1 MPKITTLE
9 LEIKQTITNS
19 RSTALEK
26 LAERLNTLKTALTS
40 MGNLNAEVTA
50 LKNLADTVSELGS
63 TTRDASSFSS
73 SINRMSK
80 AIETMSQAA
89 DKVDSLSAAFRGVA
103 EASANINENAFDRMS
118 FATDTMQASALNVS
132 RFSRALDSVGSS
144 SQGVYSS
151 MGRLTA
157 LFEGIGHASEAI
169 DTTKLEQL
177 DSASMSLKH
186 SGSGIA
192 SFGRAI
198 DSVGTSMEEMQ
209 VKAGRLEMFFYGL
222 QDAAGAIDPARL
234 APIAQIAQMIGA
246 AASGLNR
253 FTGALGK
260 LSEFAQSSDKVTQVF
275 QLIDNLI
282 GRLASRQ
289 AELAQLAASLTAIT
303 AGLRAMNHAGDIG
316 QKMDAAQKST
326 HGFRISLDSAI
337 KSGGKLVNAG
347 WDKLKSK
354 ITGLLGPVTNLWHS
368 FKRIAGYRALRAAI
382 RAITQGFK
390 QGIEHLYQWS
400 ALVGNSFKQSMDSIA
415 TSAHYLRDSLGA
427 MASPLL
433 DALAP
438 ALEILIDKFVS
449 LLNIANQFFAAL
461 TGKDTWR
468 KAVRTPTEW
477 KAATDEATDSTKKAT
492 EAQKKLNKA
501 LMDFDEI
508 HLLTTST
515 TKGSNPSSPSGSGGG
530 SGIDSTHFEEVPIAS
545 WIQDIKDAIDNGDWY
560 GAGKLLADK
569 LNGMLDSF
577 DAKAFGEKI
586 GEKVENGLKF
596 YLGFMDNFH
605 WETLGIKA
613 GDFIN
618 GILSK
623 IDPNDL
629 GRAMVAKFQAALK
642 FLGNF
647 LKTVDLSPLGT
658 AFGVAFNE
666 LFSAETMQNLAKSIS
681 GAINNAIGI
690 AYNFITTADLGK
702 AAFNIMDGLFTAI
715 KDIDWAKFGST
726 VGKIGISLINAIKEA
741 IGYAIT
747 HIDVVLQAIWDFV
760 GALLG
765 ELWNYLLD
773 GIGGLLKEFW
783 QYVKD
788 NFWSSG
794 ADDGN
799 GRKDSPASMSGS
811 YGTGYAAPSV
821 TPEGSSD
828 TLSWTEKI
836 KKNLEEINGKDYKV
850 KLTDSNNGI
859 KNSATNAGN
868 LVGNKCLGGL
878 KSSYSSKVSVNGL
891 SGAASNVDKLL
902 QMGKLKKSYTTDLIF
917 KTSVT
922 TAKGGSSRGTTKSLL
937 TKNQLVKVLNAYAEG
952 GFPSDDLTQGSLFVA
967 GEMPGQAE
975 MVGNIN
981 GKTGVASGKEITGIS
996 DAVYSTGE
1004 TEAALLREQNSLLR
1018 QLLAKKSE
1026 VTLAPNVAAGKWVNQ
1041 AQAAYARATG

>member
-1 MPKITTLE
+1 MPRLEDLE
-9 LEIKQTITNS
+9 LRIKQT
-19 RSTALEK
+19 TA
-26 LAERLNTLKTALTS
+26 NTQGIKNMA
-40 MGNLNAEVTA
+40 NA
-50 LKNLADTVSELGS
+50 LKNLADSSRSLGNQYQNIKNLGESLKHISPQHAQALAKVS
-63 TTRDASSFSS
+63 SSLAKLNNTAKSSS
-73 SINRMSK
+73 SIASSIRQIGT
-80 AIETMSQAA
+80 AIQGLNNVIDLPKMQALA
-89 DKVDSLSAAFRGVA
+89 DALKEMRSASLSARVA
-103 EASANINENAFDRMS
+103 KMAAAGQ
-118 FATDTMQASALNVS
+118 TP
-132 RFSRALDSVGSS
+132 G
-144 SQGVYSS
+144 
-151 MGRLTA
+151 TA
-157 LFEGIGHASEAI
+157 KPTADI
-169 DTTKLEQL
+169 DTTGQST
-177 DSASMSLKH
+177 D
-186 SGSGIA
+186 
-192 SFGRAI
+192 AI
-198 DSVGTSMEEMQ
+198 EET
-209 VKAGRLEMFFYGL
+209 GE
-222 QDAAGAIDPARL
+222 AAGEASTKVSGFR
-234 APIAQIAQMIGA
+234 A
-246 AASGLNR
+246 ALEGLKE
-253 FTGALGK
+253 TGAKVGSALKSIGKHALSAGKSLLG
-260 LSEFAQSSDKVTQVF
+260 
-275 QLIDNLI
+275 
-282 GRLASRQ
+282 
-289 AELAQLAASLTAIT
+289 
-303 AGLRAMNHAGDIG
+303 M
-316 QKMDAAQKST
+316 
-326 HGFRISLDSAI
+326 
-337 KSGGKLVNAG
+337 G
-347 WDKLKSK
+347 WDSLKSK
-354 ITGLLGPVTNLWHS
+354 VTGLVGGLGNLWHS
-368 FKRIAGYRALRAAI
+368 FARIAGYRALRTAI
-382 RAITQGFK
+382 KAITQGFS

-400 ALVGNSFKQSMDSIA
+400 ALVGNNFKQSMDSIA

-427 MASPLL
+427 MASPLI

-438 ALEILIDKFVS
+438 ALEILVDKFVS

-461 TGKDTWR
+461 TGKTTWR

-477 KAATDEATDSTKKAT
+477 KAATDDATDSTKKAT

-515 TKGSNPSSPSGSGGG
+515 TKGSNPSSPSGSGGD

-545 WIQDIKDAIDNGDWY
+545 WIQEIKDAIDNGDWY

-647 LKTVDLSPLGT
+647 LTTVDLSPLGT

-715 KDIDWAKFGST
+715 SDINWATFGST
-726 VGKIGISLINAIKEA
+726 VGKLGISLINAIKEA

-794 ADDGN
+794 VDDGN

-821 TPEGSSD
+821 TSEGSSD

-859 KNSATNAGN
+859 KNSATSAGS
-868 LVGNKCLGGL
+868 LVGAKGLGGL
-878 KSSYSSKVSVNGL
+878 KSSYSSKVSVSGL
-891 SGAASNVDKLL
+891 SGAASNVEKLL
-902 QMGKLKKSYTTDLIF
+902 QMGKLKKSYTTDLVF
-917 KTSVT
+917 RTSVT
-922 TAKGGSSRGTTKSLL
+922 TAKSGSTGGTTKSLL
-937 TKNQLVKVLNAYAEG
+937 TKSQLVKVLSAYAQG

-975 MVGNIN
+975 MVGSIN
-981 GKTGVASGKEITGIS
+981 GKTGVASGKEITGIG
-996 DAVYSTGE
+996 DAVRETGAN
-1004 TEAALLREQNSLLR
+1004 EAALLREQNQLLR
-1018 QLLAKKSE
+1018 QILAKSGS
-1026 VTLAPNVAAGKWVNQ
+1026 VTLAPSAAAGRWVSQ
-1041 AQAAYARATG
+1041 SQAAYARATGV

>member
-1 MPKITTLE
+1 MPRLEDLE
-9 LEIKQTITNS
+9 LRIKQTTANTQGIKSMANALQKLADSS
-19 RSTALEK
+19 RSLGNQYQNIKNLGESLKHISPQHAEAVAKVSNALAKLNNTAKSSSAMASSIRQIGTAIQGLTNTIDLQK
-26 LAERLNTLKTALTS
+26 MQALAD
-40 MGNLNAEVTA
+40 A
-50 LKNLADTVSELGS
+50 LKEMRSASISMRVAKMAAAAGTMPSGESGTPTATIDTTGQTAD
-63 TTRDASSFSS
+63 
-73 SINRMSK
+73 
-80 AIETMSQAA
+80 AIEET
-89 DKVDSLSAAFRGVA
+89 G
-103 EASANINENAFDRMS
+103 EASAD
-118 FATDTMQASALNVS
+118 ATAKVSGFRAALDGLKETGSKVGSALK
-132 RFSRALDSVGSS
+132 
-144 SQGVYSS
+144 
-151 MGRLTA
+151 
-157 LFEGIGHASEAI
+157 GIGKHA
-169 DTTKLEQL
+169 L
-177 DSASMSLKH
+177 SAGKSL
-186 SGSGIA
+186 
-192 SFGRAI
+192 
-198 DSVGTSMEEMQ
+198 
-209 VKAGRLEMFFYGL
+209 
-222 QDAAGAIDPARL
+222 
-234 APIAQIAQMIGA
+234 
-246 AASGLNR
+246 
-253 FTGALGK
+253 LG
-260 LSEFAQSSDKVTQVF
+260 
-275 QLIDNLI
+275 
-282 GRLASRQ
+282 
-289 AELAQLAASLTAIT
+289 
-303 AGLRAMNHAGDIG
+303 M
-316 QKMDAAQKST
+316 
-326 HGFRISLDSAI
+326 
-337 KSGGKLVNAG
+337 G
-347 WDKLKSK
+347 WDSLKSK
-354 ITGLLGPVTNLWHS
+354 VAGLVGGLSNLWHS
-368 FKRIAGYRALRAAI
+368 FARIAGYRALRTAI
-382 RAITQGFK
+382 KAITQGFS
-390 QGIEHLYQWS
+390 QGIEHLYEWS
-400 ALVGNSFKQSMDSIA
+400 RIVGNEFKASMDSIA

-438 ALEILIDKFVS
+438 ALEILVDKFVS
-449 LLNIANQFFAAL
+449 LLNIANQFFSAL
-461 TGKDTWR
+461 TGKTTWR

-477 KAATDEATDSTKKAT
+477 AKATDDATDSTKKAT

-515 TKGSNPSSPSGSGGG
+515 TKGSNPKSPSASGND
-530 SGIDSTHFEEVPIAS
+530 SGIDATHFEEVPIAS
-545 WIQDIKDAIDNGDWY
+545 WIQDIKDAIDKGDWY

-647 LKTVDLSPLGT
+647 LTTVDLSPLGT

-715 KDIDWAKFGST
+715 KDINWATFGST
-726 VGKIGISLINAIKEA
+726 VGKLGISLINAIKEA

-794 ADDGN
+794 VDDGN
-799 GRKDSPASMSGS
+799 GRKDSPASMSGE

-821 TPEGSSD
+821 TPESSSD

-836 KKNLEEINGKDYKV
+836 KKNLEEINSKDYKA
-850 KLTDSNNGI
+850 KLTDENNGI
-859 KNSATNAGN
+859 KDSATNAGN
-868 LVGNKCLGGL
+868 LVGAKGLGGL
-878 KSSYSSKVSVNGL
+878 KDEYSTKTTAANLKTNVENAGKLVGKAGLGGIKSSYSTKVTVNGYSDASKEIAAL
-891 SGAASNVDKLL
+891 QKALDKISGKKYKMTVDVIGRGTSGAKVVVNNYMGSKL
-902 QMGKLKKSYTTDLIF
+902 T
-917 KTSVT
+917 
-922 TAKGGSSRGTTKSLL
+922 
-937 TKNQLVKVLNAYAEG
+937 AYAGG
-952 GFPSDDLTQGSLFVA
+952 GFPD
-967 GEMPGQAE
+967 PGQLFIANE
-975 MVGNIN
+975 AGPELVGNLN
-981 GKTGVASGKEITGIS
+981 GRTAVASNQEITGIS
-996 DAVYSTGE
+996 DAVYTTGQ
-1004 TEAALLREQNSLLR
+1004 TEAELLREQNRLLR
-1018 QLLAKKSE
+1018 QLLAKGNT
-1026 VTLAPNVAAGKWVNQ
+1026 VTLAPSAAAGRWVSQ
-1041 AQAAYARATG
+1041 SQAAYARATGV

>member
-19 RSTALEK
+19 RNTALEK
-26 LAERLNTLKTALTS
+26 LAT
-40 MGNLNAEVTA
+40 NLNA
-50 LKNLADTVSELGS
+50 LKTSVSGIEKDLGSVAGAFKAFSDSLENGNTMAANIKKCGAAIKKLIEDSKGADTAATGMAKIADQLERISNASGNASGIKSALSDINKAATTNGARTKPAVDTGKD
-63 TTRDASSFSS
+63 TTRITAKDLVTEADKIPKVKTELKEATKASTNFGFSL
-73 SINRMSK
+73 SK
-80 AIETMSQAA
+80 A
-89 DKVDSLSAAFRGVA
+89 VA
-103 EASANINENAFDRMS
+103 
-118 FATDTMQASALNVS
+118 
-132 RFSRALDSVGSS
+132 
-144 SQGVYSS
+144 
-151 MGRLTA
+151 
-157 LFEGIGHASEAI
+157 
-169 DTTKLEQL
+169 
-177 DSASMSLKH
+177 
-186 SGSGIA
+186 SGS
-192 SFGRAI
+192 
-198 DSVGTSMEEMQ
+198 
-209 VKAGRLEMFFYGL
+209 
-222 QDAAGAIDPARL
+222 
-234 APIAQIAQMIGA
+234 
-246 AASGLNR
+246 
-253 FTGALGK
+253 
-260 LSEFAQSSDKVTQVF
+260 
-275 QLIDNLI
+275 
-282 GRLASRQ
+282 
-289 AELAQLAASLTAIT
+289 
-303 AGLRAMNHAGDIG
+303 
-316 QKMDAAQKST
+316 
-326 HGFRISLDSAI
+326 
-337 KSGGKLVNAG
+337 KLVDAG
-347 WDKLKSK
+347 WDKLKAK
-354 ITGLLGPVTNLWHS
+354 VTGLLGPVTNLLHS
-368 FKRIAGYRALRAAI
+368 FGRIAMYRGLRTAI
-382 RAITQGFK
+382 KAITQGFS
-390 QGIEHLYQWS
+390 QGIEHLYTW
-400 ALVGNSFKQSMDSIA
+400 AGLVDNRFKQSMDSIA

-438 ALEILIDKFVS
+438 ALEILVDKFVS
-449 LLNIANQFFAAL
+449 LLNVANQFFAAL
-461 TGKDTWR
+461 TGKTTWR

-515 TKGSNPSSPSGSGGG
+515 TKGSNPSSPSGSGGD

-545 WIQDIKDAIDNGDWY
+545 WIQDIKDAIANGDWY

-577 DAKAFGEKI
+577 DAKAFGEKV

-647 LKTVDLSPLGT
+647 LTTVDLSPLGT

-666 LFSAETMQNLAKSIS
+666 LFSEQTMQNLAKSIS

-715 KDIDWAKFGST
+715 SDINWATHGST
-726 VGKIGISLINAIKEA
+726 VGKLGISLINAIKEA

-794 ADDGN
+794 VDDGN
-799 GRKDSPASMSGS
+799 GRKDGPASMSGS

-821 TPEGSSD
+821 TSEGSSD

-859 KNSATNAGN
+859 KNSATSAGN
-868 LVGNKCLGGL
+868 LVGAKGLGGL
-878 KSSYSSKVSVNGL
+878 KSSYSSKVSVSGL

-902 QMGKLKKSYTTDLIF
+902 QMGKLKKSYTTDLVF
-917 KTSVT
+917 RTSVT
-922 TAKGGSSRGTTKSLL
+922 TAKSGSTGGTTKSLL
-937 TKNQLVKVLNAYAEG
+937 TKSQLVKVLSAYAQG

-981 GKTGVASGKEITGIS
+981 GKTGVASGKEITGIG
-996 DAVYSTGE
+996 DAVRETGAN
-1004 TEAALLREQNSLLR
+1004 EAALLREQNQLLR
-1018 QLLAKKSE
+1018 QILAKSGS
-1026 VTLAPNVAAGKWVNQ
+1026 VTLAPSAAAGRWVSQ
-1041 AQAAYARATG
+1041 SQAAYARATGV

>member
-1 MPKITTLE
+1 MPRLEDLE
-9 LEIKQTITNS
+9 LRIKQTTANTQGIKSMATALQKLADSS
-19 RSTALEK
+19 RSLGNQYQNIKNLGESLKHISPQHAEAVAKVSNALAKLNNTAKSSSAMASSIRQIGTAIQGLTNTIDLQK
-26 LAERLNTLKTALTS
+26 MQALAD
-40 MGNLNAEVTA
+40 A
-50 LKNLADTVSELGS
+50 LKEMRSASISMRVAKMAAAAGTMPSGESGTPTATIPLGQTAD
-63 TTRDASSFSS
+63 
-73 SINRMSK
+73 
-80 AIETMSQAA
+80 AIEET
-89 DKVDSLSAAFRGVA
+89 G
-103 EASANINENAFDRMS
+103 EASAD
-118 FATDTMQASALNVS
+118 ATTKVSGFRAALDGLKETGSKVGSALK
-132 RFSRALDSVGSS
+132 
-144 SQGVYSS
+144 
-151 MGRLTA
+151 
-157 LFEGIGHASEAI
+157 GIGKHA
-169 DTTKLEQL
+169 L
-177 DSASMSLKH
+177 SAGKSL
-186 SGSGIA
+186 
-192 SFGRAI
+192 
-198 DSVGTSMEEMQ
+198 
-209 VKAGRLEMFFYGL
+209 
-222 QDAAGAIDPARL
+222 
-234 APIAQIAQMIGA
+234 
-246 AASGLNR
+246 
-253 FTGALGK
+253 LG
-260 LSEFAQSSDKVTQVF
+260 
-275 QLIDNLI
+275 
-282 GRLASRQ
+282 
-289 AELAQLAASLTAIT
+289 
-303 AGLRAMNHAGDIG
+303 M
-316 QKMDAAQKST
+316 
-326 HGFRISLDSAI
+326 
-337 KSGGKLVNAG
+337 G
-347 WDKLKSK
+347 WDSLKSK
-354 ITGLLGPVTNLWHS
+354 VAGLVGGLSNLWHS
-368 FKRIAGYRALRAAI
+368 FVRIAGYRALRTAI
-382 RAITQGFK
+382 KAITQGFS
-390 QGIEHLYQWS
+390 QGIEHLYKWS

-438 ALEILIDKFVS
+438 ALEMLVDKFVS
-449 LLNIANQFFAAL
+449 LLNVANQFFAAL
-461 TGKDTWR
+461 TGKTTWR

-477 KAATDEATDSTKKAT
+477 AKATDDATDSTKKAT

-515 TKGSNPSSPSGSGGG
+515 TKGSNPKSPSASGND
-530 SGIDSTHFEEVPIAS
+530 SGIDATHFEEVPIAS
-545 WIQDIKDAIDNGDWY
+545 WIQDIKDAIDKGDWY

-647 LKTVDLSPLGT
+647 LTTVDLSPLGT

-702 AAFNIMDGLFTAI
+702 AAFNIMDSLFTAI
-715 KDIDWAKFGST
+715 KDINWATFGST
-726 VGKIGISLINAIKEA
+726 VGKLGISLLNAIKEA

-760 GALLG
+760 GELLG

-836 KKNLEEINGKDYKV
+836 KKNLEEINGKNYKV
-850 KLTDSNNGI
+850 QLTDSDNGI
-859 KNSATNAGN
+859 KNSAISAGN
-868 LVGNKCLGGL
+868 LVGKAGLGGLKDEYSTNTTAANLKTNVENAGKLVGKAGLGGL
-878 KSSYSSKVSVNGL
+878 KSSYSTKVTVNGYSDASKEIAAL
-891 SGAASNVDKLL
+891 QKALDKISGKKYKMTVDVIGRGTSGAKVVVNNYMGSKL
-902 QMGKLKKSYTTDLIF
+902 T
-917 KTSVT
+917 
-922 TAKGGSSRGTTKSLL
+922 
-937 TKNQLVKVLNAYAEG
+937 AYAGG
-952 GFPSDDLTQGSLFVA
+952 GFPD
-967 GEMPGQAE
+967 PGQLFIANE
-975 MVGNIN
+975 AGPELVGNLN
-981 GKTGVASGKEITGIS
+981 GRTAVASNQEITGIS
-996 DAVYSTGE
+996 DAVYTTGQ
-1004 TEAALLREQNSLLR
+1004 TEAELLREQNRLLR
-1018 QLLAKKSE
+1018 QLLAKGNT
-1026 VTLAPNVAAGKWVNQ
+1026 VTLAPSAAAGRWVSQ
-1041 AQAAYARATG
+1041 SQAAYARATGV

>member
-1 MPKITTLE
+1 MPRLEDLE
-9 LEIKQTITNS
+9 LRIKQT
-19 RSTALEK
+19 TA
-26 LAERLNTLKTALTS
+26 NTQGIKS
-40 MGNLNAEVTA
+40 MANA
-50 LKNLADTVSELGS
+50 LKNLADSSRSLGNQYQNIKNLGESLKHISPQHAQALAKVS
-63 TTRDASSFSS
+63 SSLAKLNNTAKSSS
-73 SINRMSK
+73 SIASSIRQIGT
-80 AIETMSQAA
+80 AIQGLNNVIDLPKMQALA
-89 DKVDSLSAAFRGVA
+89 DALKEMRSASLSARVA
-103 EASANINENAFDRMS
+103 KMAAAGTTPTESEKPTATIDTDGQTTAIEETGEASEEASAKVSGFRA
-118 FATDTMQASALNVS
+118 AL
-132 RFSRALDSVGSS
+132 
-144 SQGVYSS
+144 
-151 MGRLTA
+151 
-157 LFEGIGHASEAI
+157 EG
-169 DTTKLEQL
+169 
-177 DSASMSLKH
+177 LK
-186 SGSGIA
+186 
-192 SFGRAI
+192 
-198 DSVGTSMEEMQ
+198 
-209 VKAGRLEMFFYGL
+209 
-222 QDAAGAIDPARL
+222 AAGAKVGSAL
-234 APIAQIAQMIGA
+234 KSIGKH
-246 AASGLNR
+246 
-253 FTGALGK
+253 ALSAGK
-260 LSEFAQSSDKVTQVF
+260 
-275 QLIDNLI
+275 
-282 GRLASRQ
+282 
-289 AELAQLAASLTAIT
+289 SLL
-303 AGLRAMNHAGDIG
+303 GM
-316 QKMDAAQKST
+316 
-326 HGFRISLDSAI
+326 
-337 KSGGKLVNAG
+337 G
-347 WDKLKSK
+347 WESLKSK
-354 ITGLLGPVTNLWHS
+354 VTGLVGGLGNLWHS
-368 FKRIAGYRALRAAI
+368 FTRIAGYRALRTAI
-382 RAITQGFK
+382 KAITQGFSE
-390 QGIEHLYQWS
+390 GIEHLYKWS

-438 ALEILIDKFVS
+438 ALEILVDKFVS

-461 TGKDTWR
+461 TGKTTWR

-477 KAATDEATDSTKKAT
+477 AKATDDATDSTKKAT

-515 TKGSNPSSPSGSGGG
+515 TKGSNPSSPSGSGND
-530 SGIDSTHFEEVPIAS
+530 SGIDSTHFEDVPIAS
-545 WIQDIKDAIDNGDWY
+545 WIQDIKDAIANGDWY
-560 GAGKLLADK
+560 GAGKMLADK

-647 LKTVDLSPLGT
+647 LTTVDLSPLGT

-715 KDIDWAKFGST
+715 SDINWATFGST
-726 VGKIGISLINAIKEA
+726 VGKLGISLINAIKEA

-794 ADDGN
+794 VDDGN

-821 TPEGSSD
+821 TPEGGSD

-836 KKNLEEINGKDYKV
+836 KKNLEEINGKDYKA

-868 LVGNKCLGGL
+868 LVGAKGLGGL

-922 TAKGGSSRGTTKSLL
+922 TAKGGSSSGTTKSLL
-937 TKNQLVKVLNAYAEG
+937 TKSQLVKVLNAYAQG

-981 GKTGVASGKEITGIS
+981 GKTGVASGKEITGIG
-996 DAVYSTGE
+996 DAVRETGAN
-1004 TEAALLREQNSLLR
+1004 EAALLREQNQLLR
-1018 QLLAKKSE
+1018 QILAKSGS
-1026 VTLAPNVAAGKWVNQ
+1026 VTLAPSAAAGRWVSQ
-1041 AQAAYARATG
+1041 SQAAYARATGV

>member
-1 MPKITTLE
+1 MPRLEDLE
-9 LEIKQTITNS
+9 LRIKQTTANTQGIKGMATALQKLADSS
-19 RSTALEK
+19 RSL
-26 LAERLNTLKTALTS
+26 
-40 MGNLNAEVTA
+40 GNQYQNI
-50 LKNLADTVSELGS
+50 KNLGE
-63 TTRDASSFSS
+63 
-73 SINRMSK
+73 
-80 AIETMSQAA
+80 
-89 DKVDSLSAAFRGVA
+89 
-103 EASANINENAFDRMS
+103 
-118 FATDTMQASALNVS
+118 
-132 RFSRALDSVGSS
+132 
-144 SQGVYSS
+144 
-151 MGRLTA
+151 
-157 LFEGIGHASEAI
+157 
-169 DTTKLEQL
+169 
-177 DSASMSLKH
+177 SLKH
-186 SGSGIA
+186 ISPQHAEAVAKVSNALAKLNNTAKSSSAMASSIRQIGSAIQGLTNTIDLQKMQALADALKEMRSA
-192 SFGRAI
+192 SI
-198 DSVGTSMEEMQ
+198 SMRVAKM
-209 VKAGRLEMFFYGL
+209 AA
-222 QDAAGAIDPARL
+222 AAGTMPNGESEIPTATIDATGKTADAIEET
-234 APIAQIAQMIGA
+234 GE
-246 AASGLNR
+246 AS
-253 FTGALGK
+253 TDAT
-260 LSEFAQSSDKVTQVF
+260 EKV
-275 QLIDNLI
+275 
-282 GRLASRQ
+282 S
-289 AELAQLAASLTAIT
+289 
-303 AGLRAMNHAGDIG
+303 
-316 QKMDAAQKST
+316 
-326 HGFRISLDSAI
+326 GFRAALDGLKEVGSKVGSALKSIGKHALSAGKSLL
-337 KSGGKLVNAG
+337 GMG
-347 WDKLKSK
+347 WDSLKSK
-354 ITGLLGPVTNLWHS
+354 VTGLVGGLGNLWHS
-368 FKRIAGYRALRAAI
+368 FTRIAGYRALRTAI
-382 RAITQGFK
+382 KMITQGFS
-390 QGIEHLYQWS
+390 QGIEHLYEWS
-400 ALVGNSFKQSMDSIA
+400 RLVDNRFKESMDSIA

-438 ALEILIDKFVS
+438 ALEVLVNKFVD

-461 TGKDTWR
+461 TGQTTWR

-477 KAATDEATDSTKKAT
+477 AAATDDATDSTKKAT

-508 HLLTTST
+508 HLLTTTT
-515 TKGSNPSSPSGSGGG
+515 TKGSNPSSPNSGSGG

-545 WIQDIKDAIDNGDWY
+545 WIQDIKDAIDKGDWY

-577 DAKAFGEKI
+577 DAKAFGEKL

-647 LKTVDLSPLGT
+647 LTTVDLSPLGT

-690 AYNFITTADLGK
+690 AYNFITTADLAT
-702 AAFNIMDGLFTAI
+702 AAYNIMDGLFTAI
-715 KDIDWAKFGST
+715 KDINWATFGST
-726 VGKIGISLINAIKEA
+726 VGKLGISLINAIKEA

-788 NFWSSG
+788 NFFTSG

-821 TPEGSSD
+821 TPEGSTD

-836 KKNLEEINGKDYKV
+836 KKNLEEINGKDYKA

-859 KNSATNAGN
+859 KNSATNAGK
-868 LVGNKCLGGL
+868 LVGKAGLGGL
-878 KSSYSSKVSVNGL
+878 ATSYSSKVSVSGL
-891 SGAASNVDKLL
+891 SGAATNVEKLL
-902 QMGKLKKSYTTDLIF
+902 QMGKLKKSYTTELNF
-917 KTSVT
+917 KTSVV
-922 TAKGGSSRGTTKSLL
+922 TAKGGSSRGTTSSLL
-937 TKNQLVKVLNAYAEG
+937 TKNQLVKVLNAYAQG

-967 GEMPGQAE
+967 GEVPGQAE
-975 MVGNIN
+975 MVGSIN
-981 GKTGVASGKEITGIS
+981 GKTGVASGKEITGIG
-996 DAVYSTGE
+996 DAVRESGA
-1004 TEAALLREQNSLLR
+1004 TEAALLREQNQLLR
-1018 QLLAKKSE
+1018 QLLAKSGS
-1026 VTLAPNVAAGKWVNQ
+1026 VTLAPSAAAGRWVSQ
-1041 AQAAYARATG
+1041 SQAAYARATGV

>member
-1 MPKITTLE
+1 MPRLEDLE
-9 LEIKQTITNS
+9 LKIKQTGSIKADFTK
-19 RSTALEK
+19 K
-26 LAERLNTLKTALTS
+26 LAESLER
-40 MGNLNAEVTA
+40 
-50 LKNLADTVSELGS
+50 
-63 TTRDASSFSS
+63 
-73 SINRMSK
+73 
-80 AIETMSQAA
+80 
-89 DKVDSLSAAFRGVA
+89 LSAAVKSFPKTA
-103 EASANINENAFDRMS
+103 DNISN
-118 FATDTMQASALNVS
+118 LN
-132 RFSRALDSVGSS
+132 
-144 SQGVYSS
+144 
-151 MGRLTA
+151 
-157 LFEGIGHASEAI
+157 
-169 DTTKLEQL
+169 
-177 DSASMSLKH
+177 
-186 SGSGIA
+186 
-192 SFGRAI
+192 
-198 DSVGTSMEEMQ
+198 
-209 VKAGRLEMFFYGL
+209 
-222 QDAAGAIDPARL
+222 
-234 APIAQIAQMIGA
+234 
-246 AASGLNR
+246 
-253 FTGALGK
+253 
-260 LSEFAQSSDKVTQVF
+260 
-275 QLIDNLI
+275 
-282 GRLASRQ
+282 
-289 AELAQLAASLTAIT
+289 
-303 AGLRAMNHAGDIG
+303 
-316 QKMDAAQKST
+316 
-326 HGFRISLDSAI
+326 SAI
-337 KSGGKLVNAG
+337 KSIDADKAAAVAKVATAVGKLAEKASKVDASAAGNVAAIGAAIEQMIDSIDASRLDSISDALQGFKRAVSSLNGVKGTAQAVTAGATPTESGTPTADFGDAGQPADAIEETGEAAGEASTKVSGFRAALEGLKETGAKVGSALKSIGKHALSAGKSLLGMG
-347 WDKLKSK
+347 WDSLKSK
-354 ITGLLGPVTNLWHS
+354 VTGLVGGLGNLWHS
-368 FKRIAGYRALRAAI
+368 FARIAGYRALRTAI
-382 RAITQGFK
+382 KAITQGFS
-390 QGIEHLYQWS
+390 QGIEHLYEWS
-400 ALVGNSFKQSMDSIA
+400 RIVGNEFKASMDSIA

-438 ALEILIDKFVS
+438 ALEILVDKFVD

-461 TGKDTWR
+461 TGKTTWR

-477 KAATDEATDSTKKAT
+477 AKATDDATDSTKKAT

-545 WIQDIKDAIDNGDWY
+545 WIQDIKDAIDSGDWY

-577 DAKAFGEKI
+577 DAKAFGEKL

-629 GRAMVAKFQAALK
+629 GRAMVAKVQAALK

-647 LKTVDLSPLGT
+647 LTTVDLSPLGT

-715 KDIDWAKFGST
+715 RDINWATFGST
-726 VGKIGISLINAIKEA
+726 VGKLGISLINAIKEA

-773 GIGGLLKEFW
+773 GIGGLLKDFW

-836 KKNLEEINGKDYKV
+836 KKNLEELNGKDYKV
-850 KLTDSNNGI
+850 NLTDENNGI

-868 LVGNKCLGGL
+868 LVGKAGLGGLKGEYSTKTTATDLKTNAERAGNLIGKAGLGGL
-878 KSSYSSKVSVNGL
+878 KSSYSTKVTVNGYSDASKEIAAL
-891 SGAASNVDKLL
+891 QKALDKISGKKYKMTVDVIGRGTSGAKVVVNNYMGSKL
-902 QMGKLKKSYTTDLIF
+902 T
-917 KTSVT
+917 
-922 TAKGGSSRGTTKSLL
+922 
-937 TKNQLVKVLNAYAEG
+937 AYAGG
-952 GFPSDDLTQGSLFVA
+952 GFPD
-967 GEMPGQAE
+967 PGQLFIANE
-975 MVGNIN
+975 AGPELVGNLN
-981 GKTGVASGKEITGIS
+981 GRTAVASNQEITGIS
-996 DAVYSTGE
+996 DAVYTTGQ
-1004 TEAALLREQNSLLR
+1004 TEAELLREQNRLLR
-1018 QLLAKKSE
+1018 QLLAKSGN
-1026 VTLAPNVAAGKWVNQ
+1026 VTLAPSAAAGRWVSQ
-1041 AQAAYARATG
+1041 SQAAYARATGV